1 MKKLMTTFLGVMLF
15 AFVGL
20 GVMGSS
26 AADQSGESQYGQ
38 PASEMQAPAERPAA
52 GQQPYEMQEPAL
64 QGDASMP
71 AEGSQTIQGT
81 ITLVGNDQMNVKE
94 TATGIEHQIRITESQ
109 EKALTTG
116 YDITAQVDNG
126 RLASFTLG
134 GVPPNVKDIVYTAR
148 NLPQENA
155 FDQQHKMF

>member
-1 MKKLMTTFLGVMLF
+1 MKKLMTTFFGVMFL

-26 AADQSGESQYGQ
+26 AADQPAEAQYGQ
-38 PASEMQAPAERPAA
+38 PASEKMQPAA

-81 ITLVGNDQMNVKE
+81 ITLVGDNQMNVKE
-94 TATGIEHQIRITESQ
+94 TATGIEHQIRINEAQ

-155 FDQQHKMF
+155 SQQQHKMF